1 MNLHLFFCN
10 SLHPFIKLSKTF
22 LYFFIF
28 SGLFGMLDLLYK
40 INNGYFWSI
49 LPLFITA
56 NLLQKSSPACVP
68 IPPKIPIIKYFF
80 CLYFLI
86 NYYSLMQELYVDDL
100 GTGTPLVL
108 VHGFLGSSAIWSPQ
122 KLFLNKYFRLIVP
135 ALPGFG
141 ESSKLNSLDSIEDMA
156 SSIIKVLQKKN
167 IKKFYLMGHSMGGM
181 VAQEIVKKC
190 KDKILKLIC
199 YSTGSI
205 GDIPGRFETINDSI
219 NKLNQDGIEITASRI
234 SKKWF
239 VKGEKDKNFYLCE
252 QANKATSLDA
262 AINALIAMKR
272 WNGKDSLKNIKVKTL
287 IIWGDLDTAYNF
299 DQVNML
305 KNNILKSEMK
315 VFENCSHNVHLED
328 PEKFNLIVKEFLN
341 D

>member
-1 MNLHLFFCN
+1 
-10 SLHPFIKLSKTF
+10 
-22 LYFFIF
+22 
-28 SGLFGMLDLLYK
+28 
-40 INNGYFWSI
+40 
-49 LPLFITA
+49 
-56 NLLQKSSPACVP
+56 
-68 IPPKIPIIKYFF
+68 
-80 CLYFLI
+80 
-86 NYYSLMQELYVDDL
+86 MQELYVDDL

-190 KDKILKLIC
+190 KDKVLKLIC

-262 AINALIAMKR
+262 AINALNAMKR

-328 PEKFNLIVKEFLN
+328 PEKFNLIVKQFLN